1 MNELDFKKLNFSV
14 IGKGCEVLGDLKFT
28 GDTLITCNIKGT
40 ITVVDAAKLTLERG
54 SSIEGDVYCHDI
66 EVFGSLKG
74 SIKSSGK
81 LTVRSSAEISGNIQ
95 AKEISIYPGAILNVE
110 GHTLEQEL
118 PN

>member
-14 IGKGCEVLGDLKFT
+14 IGRGCQVEGDLKFT
-28 GDTLITCNIKGT
+28 GDTLITCKIKGT
-40 ITVVDAAKLTLERG
+40 VTVIDTAKLTLERG

-66 EVFGSLKG
+66 EVFGSLQG

-95 AKEISIYPGAILNVE
+95 AKEICIYPGAVVNIE